1 MGIFSKIREL
11 FGASQDK
18 TARLEA
24 DYLVVGLG
32 NPGAKYANTRHN
44 IGALALEQLLD
55 GEQLRPYPGGAPAE
69 FAIVD
74 IAGKQVALVRSTTYM
89 NVSGE
94 AVSPLVQHLHVPL
107 ENVIALHD
115 ELDLPRGTVRI
126 KQGGNENGHK
136 GLLSISQHLGTRE
149 YLRIRIGIGR
159 PEEGTTVSDYV
170 LDALPSDATT
180 QTSVERAAQATR
192 AVIGSGVAQAQ
203 QEFHG
208 K

>member
-1 MGIFSKIREL
+1 MGIISKIREL
-11 FGASQDK
+11 FGASHSK
-18 TARLEA
+18 TAQLEA
-24 DYLVVGLG
+24 DWLIVGLG

-55 GEQLRPYPGGAPAE
+55 GETLRSYPGGAPAD
-69 FAIVD
+69 FAIVE
-74 IAGKQVALVRSTTYM
+74 IAGQKVALVRSTTYM

-107 ENVIALHD
+107 DHVIALHD

-149 YLRIRIGIGR
+149 YIRVRIGIGR

-170 LDALPSDATT
+170 LGALPSDDTT
-180 QTSVERAAQATR
+180 HTSIERAAQAAR
-192 AVIGSGVAQAQ
+192 AVVADGLAQAQ
-203 QEFHG
+203 QTFHG